1 MDGGGIMT
9 ERNDRFLRAC
19 RREPV
24 DVTPIWLM
32 RQAGRYMAEYRA
44 LRARYS
50 ILEMIKTPELAAEV
64 TLQPIHAFDLDAAI
78 IFADI
83 LTLLEAMGLPLDFV
97 SGEGPVLSRPVR
109 RDDDVRALAVPEPDE
124 KLAFTLEA
132 IRRVRRELDGRL
144 PLIGFSGAPFTLACY
159 AIEGGSSREF
169 LHTRRFMYE
178 QSRAWHA
185 LMEKLADGITRYL
198 RAQAEAGAQAL
209 QLFDSWVGLLGPA
222 DYREYVLPHTQNIF
236 EGLRDLDAPLIHFGT
251 GTAGLLPLLREA
263 GGSVIGVDWRIDLDA
278 AWRLVGEEVAVQGNL
293 DPMLLACGAPEQ
305 ICAQADR
312 ILAQAAGRPGHVF
325 NLGHGIL
332 KITPP
337 EHVAALIDHVHK
349 KRLRGATTE

>member
-1 MDGGGIMT
+1 MASNGTPHPDF
-9 ERNDRFLRAC
+9 RFLRAC

-44 LRARYS
+44 LRERYS

-83 LTLLEAMGLPLDFV
+83 LTLLEAMGMPLDFV
-97 SGEGPVLSRPVR
+97 SGEGPVLGRPVR
-109 RDDDVRALAVPEPDE
+109 HADDVRALTAPDPEE

-132 IRRVRRELDGRL
+132 IRMVRRELEGRL

-159 AIEGGSSREF
+159 AIEGGGSREF

-178 QSRAWHA
+178 QPRLWHA
-185 LMEKLADGITRYL
+185 WMEMLAKAIADYL
-198 RAQAEAGAQAL
+198 RAQVEAGAQAL
-209 QLFDSWVGLLGPA
+209 QLFDSWVGLLGPR
-222 DYREYVLPHTQNIF
+222 DYREFLLPHTHRILD
-236 EGLRDLDAPLIHFGT
+236 GLRDLNVPLIHFGT

-263 GGSVIGVDWRIDLDA
+263 GGDVIGVDWRIDLDA
-278 AWRLVGEEVAVQGNL
+278 AWRLLGDRVAVQGNL
-293 DPMLLACGAPEQ
+293 DPVLLACAPLDRIRAGA
-305 ICAQADR
+305 DH
-312 ILAQAAGRPGHVF
+312 ILAQAANRPGHIF
-325 NLGHGIL
+325 NLGHGVL
-332 KITPP
+332 KTTPP
-337 EHVAALIDHVHK
+337 EHVAALVEHVHAH
-349 KRLRGATTE
+349 RSGEAART